1 MSVLIVSTPV
11 GPIGSGVGG
20 GVELTLRT
28 IADGLVELGHHVE
41 VVAPFGSAHVG
52 HVLHHVAG
60 RLEPSVQFFDRSTP
74 GSQPTGDA
82 VLVRMWNFARDR
94 AARFD
99 VVVNL
104 AYDALPF
111 RVGVSSSTPVVH
123 LVSMASLTDVM
134 DEVINGALESRAS
147 SIAMHSHAQAATFHH
162 GSSAA
167 IVGSGIDTAAY
178 EFRAEPD
185 TDGRLAFVGRIA
197 VEKGLRDAVEVA
209 AITGRPLHVWGY
221 MQDPTLWHNI
231 RAAFPDADVHYRGFV
246 STTELQ
252 AELGRCAGL
261 LVTSKWVEAFGNV
274 AIEALACGVP
284 VLSYNRGGPAEIVV
298 DGESGLLV
306 EPDDVQ
312 ALAEAVDRLETI
324 DRRACRARVD
334 EKFSTMAFA
343 RRVEEWLA
351 GSARGADFGRM
362 PLSF

>member
-41 VVAPFGSAHVG
+41 VIAPYGSTHVG
-52 HVLHHVAG
+52 RVLHHVAG
-60 RLEPSVQFFDRSTP
+60 RLEPSIQFIERSTP
-74 GSQPTGDA
+74 ESQSTGDA
-82 VLVRMWNFARDR
+82 VLVHMWNFARDR

-111 RVGVSSSTPVVH
+111 RVGVSFPAPVVH
-123 LVSMASLTDVM
+123 LVSMASLTDAM

-147 SIAMHSHAQAATFHH
+147 SIAMHSRAQAATFRD
-162 GSSAA
+162 GSSAT
-167 IVGSGIDTAAY
+167 IVGSGIDVAAY
-178 EFRAEPD
+178 DFRATAH
-185 TDGRLAFVGRIA
+185 TDGRLAFVGRLA
-197 VEKGLRDAVEVA
+197 AEKGLRDAVEVA

-221 MQDPTLWHNI
+221 MQDPTLWHNVCTE
-231 RAAFPDADVHYRGFV
+231 FPDADVHYRGFV
-246 STTELQ
+246 STAELQ
-252 AELGRCAGL
+252 SALGLCAGL

-284 VLSYNRGGPAEIVV
+284 VLAYNRGGPAEIVV

-306 EPDDVQ
+306 EPDDVR

-324 DRRACRARVD
+324 DRAACRARISAQY
-334 EKFSTMAFA
+334 STTAFA

-351 GSARGADFGRM
+351 GSARGADFGGM